1 MNMKKLTGKEARYIL
16 HQHRVNLRDLAE
28 RLGIT
33 PQTLNS
39 RLNANEF
46 SSMRQ
51 MEINKVLNEGIF
63 ETDGNIVEQQP
74 VIDIRV
80 SAGSGVSLD
89 GDENSVTEYVS
100 VPSMNGCIGITVYG
114 DSMTPKYCSGDIIF
128 VKPIPE
134 LDEIDF
140 GRTYVIITKTDRYLK
155 NIYEGNTGNSI
166 RLNSLN
172 MDTTPQGDRLYPDRE
187 ISKENILYLY
197 KVVGSLRREQ
207 I

>member
-1 MNMKKLTGKEARYIL
+1 MKKLTGKEARYIL

-187 ISKENILYLY
+187 IPKENILYLY

>member
-1 MNMKKLTGKEARYIL
+1 MKKLTGKEARYIL

-155 NIYEGNTGNSI
+155 NIYEGNTGNYI